1 MPKFSDE
8 PVSLPGIT
16 PRQHFIRLAGGL
28 TGQRS
33 YPFSA
38 MIKGDFIKLMDNADA
53 VRIRGALRTFYKSA
67 KNTGRHFTVRPSA
80 DKKNYWVCRRVQ

>member
-1 MPKFSDE
+1 
-8 PVSLPGIT
+8 
-16 PRQHFIRLAGGL
+16 
-28 TGQRS
+28 
-33 YPFSA
+33 
-38 MIKGDFIKLMDNADA
+38 MDNADA